1 MNKHFFSII
10 ICCVFSLTVFAQKKQ
25 AKTKLVHKAFALGVV
40 DELKS
45 KELGEQRLLN
55 IYLPEGYQKSDTGHY
70 PVIYLLDGSAN
81 EDFVHVA
88 GLVQFMNMIQAM
100 PPSIVVGIGNVDR
113 KRDFTFPTTI
123 AKDLKSYPTTGK
135 SAKFISFLEH
145 ELQPYMTKNYRTNGH
160 TTIIGQSLGGLL
172 ATEVLITKPQ
182 LFDDYIIVSPSLWWN
197 DESLL
202 ADAKKMVNT
211 QKYDSI
217 RVVVSVGNEGKVM
230 EDDAATLVRILK
242 GTSSHWPKV
251 LEAPMPGENHATI
264 LHRAVYRA
272 FEVLNVGDKK

>member
-1 MNKHFFSII
+1 MNRVLFFILFFSS
-10 ICCVFSLTVFAQKKQ
+10 FSIAVFAQKKLPK
-25 AKTKLVHKAFALGVV
+25 AKVAHKPFTIGVI

-45 KELGEQRLLN
+45 KELGELRLLN
-55 IYLPEGYQKSDTGHY
+55 IYLPEGYQKSDSGFY

-81 EDFVHVA
+81 EDFVHIA
-88 GLVQFMNMIQAM
+88 GLVQFMNMIQAL
-100 PPSIVVGIGNVDR
+100 PPSIIVGIGNVDR
-113 KRDFTFPTTI
+113 KRDFSFPTSI
-123 AKDLKSYPTTGK
+123 AQDLNSYPTTGK
-135 SAKFISFLEH
+135 SAKFIAFLEN
-145 ELQPYMTKNYRTNGH
+145 ELEPYIAKNYRTNDH
-160 TTIIGQSLGGLL
+160 KTIIGQSLGGLL
-172 ATEVLITKPQ
+172 ATEVLINKPQ

-202 ADAKKMVNT
+202 ADAKKLVNT

-242 GTSSHWPKV
+242 GTSNHWPKV
-251 LEAPMPGENHATI
+251 VEVPLPGENHATI

-272 FEVLNVGDKK
+272 FEVLNAAEKK